1 MKLNCRSSFCRG
13 LLAAIVL
20 LACSSAASA
29 QYLRTSYFMDV
40 AQYRLQL
47 NPAMAP
53 VKGFVHLPSIGHVN
67 AAMRSNSLGLED
79 VVDIIK
85 NKDDAD
91 YFASD
96 RFVNNLK
103 DDNRALANAGTDVL
117 TVGWWQSPKSFWT
130 IGMSVKVDG
139 DMNVQ
144 RGMFSFLRDVRGLQ
158 QQGGSQDQL
167 GGCGPQHRLEK
178 SETRAADV
186 CLRYV
191 LN

>member
-53 VKGFVHLPSIGHVN
+53 VKGFVHLPGIGHVN

-91 YFASD
+91 RFFEKALAYGLVDVNGSYHIADKKLPNGTVKVESLSDYNIMTQIMKPELDNDYNKGYYVIHFYYFA
-96 RFVNNLK
+96 
-103 DDNRALANAGTDVL
+103 
-117 TVGWWQSPKSFWT
+117 
-130 IGMSVKVDG
+130 
-139 DMNVQ
+139 
-144 RGMFSFLRDVRGLQ
+144 
-158 QQGGSQDQL
+158 
-167 GGCGPQHRLEK
+167 
-178 SETRAADV
+178 
-186 CLRYV
+186 
-191 LN
+191 